1 MAIKNKLLPNDM
13 PSKLLILSD
22 MQFDQAC
29 TYGDKFLT
37 GFEHLENKF
46 ILNGYNMPAIIFW
59 NLRGDTR
66 GYVNKSNQK
75 GTTTLSGFSPSLFKS
90 FMSGNF
96 NIENT
101 PTFPYHP
108 DTKESWVPSCSIGW
122 QTIRVYRRRQY
133 QEIDRVRWSSAWYQ
147 SKDSAPITSPT

>member
-1 MAIKNKLLPNDM
+1 
-13 PSKLLILSD
+13 

-101 PTFPYHP
+101 PW
-108 DTKESWVPSCSIGW
+108 DTLKDL
-122 QTIRVYRRRQY
+122 
-133 QEIDRVRWSSAWYQ
+133 IDSDRLKKLDKIFNIYLNNE
-147 SKDSAPITSPT
+147 